1 MSTPRILEGTRVLV
15 AAEYIKHG
23 GTRTYFKSLLDF
35 YYRHGAEVVA
45 VTSFSQ
51 PDQEM
56 QDFVSRLGF
65 GLVTF
70 REFSATYGL
79 GLDVARPAVWSRRS
93 YRAEVLA
100 FERMADACGA
110 DRVTVSVGTS
120 GLFLSA
126 ARARRKPLIVAHG
139 YPHGWRQRL
148 VGRRWMSHRLPS
160 DARIVTVSDYSGER
174 FRRAWALERSSVDIM
189 TVRSTCGVLAPP
201 DPLESRRPLVMTAAL
216 VEDYKR
222 PRDWVEIARLV
233 TNAGADDDSDFIW
246 FGEGPLRGEAQV
258 LADATVPGRASFPG
272 WSDDLEGSYGSARVY
287 LQTSSI
293 ESLGLSVVDALRHGI
308 PAVVTRAGGLPE
320 VVLDGVNGFVVSV
333 GDTQAAAKA
342 VVELL
347 RNDDLWNQQA
357 LAARTVY
364 QERFSPEMWD
374 QSLLAAHG

>member
-1 MSTPRILEGTRVLV
+1 
-15 AAEYIKHG
+15 
-23 GTRTYFKSLLDF
+23 
-35 YYRHGAEVVA
+35 
-45 VTSFSQ
+45 
-51 PDQEM
+51 
-56 QDFVSRLGF
+56 
-65 GLVTF
+65 
-70 REFSATYGL
+70 
-79 GLDVARPAVWSRRS
+79 
-93 YRAEVLA
+93 
-100 FERMADACGA
+100 
-110 DRVTVSVGTS
+110 
-120 GLFLSA
+120 
-126 ARARRKPLIVAHG
+126 
-139 YPHGWRQRL
+139 
-148 VGRRWMSHRLPS
+148 
-160 DARIVTVSDYSGER
+160 
-174 FRRAWALERSSVDIM
+174 
-189 TVRSTCGVLAPP
+189 
-201 DPLESRRPLVMTAAL
+201 MTAAL